1 MMIKSI
7 LQLFR
12 KNRISKNGHLATH
25 RRLEASAIFN
35 AAMRQAE
42 TRQQALDILLD
53 QSLQAFSADAVGV
66 YQTQDNSLVFA
77 EGRGLTVE
85 PPSRLPADG
94 SHVLG
99 RSLYLGRILKFTT
112 KGKTEKDCDFCIF
125 LHQQGMNSLIISPL
139 QISQKAVGVL
149 YIAFHRL
156 IKLQPDDEQ
165 LLHAFS
171 EAAGNTIHRFVV
183 TEQLEQT
190 VSNRNLE
197 LSLLYDLMEIPG
209 QISEMDVLLRT
220 SLNRILEA
228 TNSSIGAIHFLDPTD
243 QKLKLAISE
252 QFSDEFQ
259 KYLAIAGFSDKLWTH
274 AFLEQ
279 EIVQLKNVPDSSS
292 PENPNLK
299 RRHWMYLGVPIRSKN
314 KTIGILSLFSQSDR
328 ILSPWVSQMVT
339 SATNV
344 LGLTIENFYFRKH
357 AEDVVILNERQRLAR
372 NLHDSVSQSLYA
384 LVISADVSE
393 KLLRIKDFPGLRQQ
407 LRDLGK
413 VALQGLKEMRLML
426 YEFRP
431 ASLDGGGL
439 VKALEQRLNTVESR
453 AGINTNLSIDGDY
466 DLPPQMEQEIYQII
480 IESLNNSLKHAE
492 ASEVSLEIHKDLGT
506 IYIEIRDNGLG
517 FDQSTSQSSG
527 GMGMTSMRER
537 AQILGGK
544 LSVASKPGGGTRVK
558 LEAPLTRADVLKE

>member
-1 MMIKSI
+1 MINSL

-12 KNRISKNGHLATH
+12 KNTNSKNGHLATH

-139 QISQKAVGVL
+139 QISQRAVGVL
-149 YIAFHRL
+149 YIAFHRRM
-156 IKLQPDDEQ
+156 KLQPDDEQ
-165 LLHAFS
+165 LLYAFS

-190 VSNRNLE
+190 VANRNLE

-209 QISEMDVLLRT
+209 QTSEMEVLLKT
-220 SLNRILEA
+220 SLIRILQA
-228 TNSSIGAIHFLDPTD
+228 ANCTIGAIHFSDLTD
-243 QKLKLAISE
+243 QRMKLAISE

-259 KYLAIAGFSDKLWTH
+259 DYLAISGLSEKLWTR
-274 AFLEQ
+274 AFLDQ
-279 EIVQLKNVPDSSS
+279 EMVQIRNIPDSSS

-299 RRHWMYLGVPIRSKN
+299 RRYWVYLGVPIRSKN

-328 ILSPWVSQMVT
+328 ILSPWVTQMLA
-339 SATNV
+339 SASNV

-357 AEDVVILNERQRLAR
+357 AEDIVILNERQRLAR

-413 VALQGLKEMRLML
+413 VSLQGLKEMRLML

-439 VKALEQRLNTVESR
+439 VKAIEQRLNKVESR
-453 AGINTNLSIDGDY
+453 AEIKTLLSVDGEY
-466 DLPPQMEQEIYQII
+466 DLPPQMEQEIYQIA

-492 ASEVSLEIHKDLGT
+492 ASEVSVDIHKDFEK
-506 IYIEIRDNGLG
+506 IYLEIKDNGLG
-517 FDQSTSQSSG
+517 FDQSTSQTSD
-527 GMGMTSMRER
+527 GMGMSSMRER

-544 LSVASKPGGGTRVK
+544 LSVNSVLGKGTTIK
-558 LEAPLTRADVLKE
+558 LEAPLRRADLLKE

>member
-1 MMIKSI
+1 MNIKPRW
-7 LQLFR
+7 LQFR
-12 KNRISKNGHLATH
+12 KKATSQDGSLVKGH
-25 RRLEASAIFN
+25 RLEASAMFN

-42 TRQQALDILLD
+42 SRQQALSILLD
-53 QSLQAFSADAVGV
+53 QSSQAFSADAVGV
-66 YQTQDNSLVFA
+66 YQVQDNSMVFA
-77 EGRGLTVE
+77 DGRGLTVE
-85 PPSRLPADG
+85 PPARLPADA

-99 RSLYLGRILKFTT
+99 RSLYLGRILQFTT
-112 KGKTEKDCDFCIF
+112 KGKSEKDCDFCIF
-125 LHQQGMNSLIISPL
+125 LHQQGLNSLIISPL
-139 QISQKAVGVL
+139 QISQRAVGVL
-149 YIAFHRL
+149 YIAFRRR

-171 EAAGNTIHRFVV
+171 EAAGNTIHRFFV

-228 TNSSIGAIHFLDPTD
+228 ANCPIGAIHFMDPTD
-243 QKLKLAISE
+243 QKLKLSISE
-252 QFSDEFQ
+252 EFSDDFQ
-259 KYLAIAGFSDKLWTH
+259 NYLAVSGFSDNLWTR
-274 AFLEQ
+274 AFIEQ
-279 EIVQLKNVPDSSS
+279 EIVQVRNVPDGSS
-292 PENPNLK
+292 PENPNPK
-299 RRHWMYLGVPIRSKN
+299 RRYWMYLGIPIRSKN

-328 ILSPWVSQMVT
+328 ILSPGVT
-339 SATNV
+339 QLLSSATNV
-344 LGLTIENFYFRKH
+344 LGLTVENFYFRKH

-431 ASLDGGGL
+431 ASLDAGGL

-453 AGINTNLSIDGDY
+453 AGINTNLSVDGDY
-466 DLPPQMEQEIYQII
+466 DLPPQMEQEIYQIA

-492 ASEVSLEIHKDLGT
+492 ASEISVEIHKESGM
-506 IYIEIRDNGLG
+506 IYLEIKDNGLG
-517 FDQSTSQSSG
+517 FDQSTPQTSG
-527 GMGMTSMRER
+527 GMGMDSMRER
-537 AQILGGK
+537 ARILGGK
-544 LSVASKPGGGTRVK
+544 LSVSSLPRKGTTIQ

>member
-1 MMIKSI
+1 
-7 LQLFR
+7 
-12 KNRISKNGHLATH
+12 
-25 RRLEASAIFN
+25 
-35 AAMRQAE
+35 
-42 TRQQALDILLD
+42 LD
-53 QSLQAFSADAVGV
+53 QSSQAFSADAVGV
-66 YQTQDNSLVFA
+66 YQVQDNSLVFA
-77 EGRGLTVE
+77 DGRGLTVE
-85 PPSRLPADG
+85 PPARLPADA

-125 LHQQGMNSLIISPL
+125 LHQQGMNLLIISPL
-139 QISQKAVGVL
+139 QISQRAVGVL
-149 YIAFHRL
+149 YIAFRRR
-156 IKLQPDDEQ
+156 IKLQSDDEQ
-165 LLHAFS
+165 LLHVFS
-171 EAAGNTIHRFVV
+171 EAAGNTIHRFFV
-183 TEQLEQT
+183 TDQLEQT
-190 VSNRNLE
+190 VNNRNLE
-197 LSLLYDLMEIPG
+197 LSLLYGLMEIPG
-209 QISEMDVLLRT
+209 QISEMDALLRT

-228 TNSSIGAIHFLDPTD
+228 TNCTIGAIHFYDSTD

-259 KYLAIAGFSDKLWTH
+259 NYLAIYGFSENLWTRT
-274 AFLEQ
+274 FLEQ
-279 EIVQLKNVPDSSS
+279 EMVQVRNVPDSSS

-299 RRHWMYLGVPIRSKN
+299 RRYWIYLGVPIRSKN

-328 ILSPWVSQMVT
+328 ILSPWVTQMVT

-344 LGLTIENFYFRKH
+344 LGLTMENFSFRKH

-431 ASLDGGGL
+431 ASLDAGGL

-453 AGINTNLSIDGDY
+453 AGINTNLSVDGDY
-466 DLPPQMEQEIYQII
+466 DLPPQMEQEIYQIA

-492 ASEVSLEIHKDLGT
+492 ASEVSVEIHKESGM
-506 IYIEIRDNGLG
+506 IYLEIKDNGLG
-517 FDQSTSQSSG
+517 FDQTTPQTTG
-527 GMGMTSMRER
+527 GMGMDSMRER
-537 AQILGGK
+537 ARILGGK
-544 LSVASKPGGGTRVK
+544 LSVSSIPGKGTRIQ